1 MAGVL
6 DVFFSSLL
14 WSCSGKNQA
23 MYTALSRTCHVTL
36 KTLYDTYDVTKY
48 SIHNDKWVRIGLMY
62 FLIMYIV
69 FRCMY

>member
-6 DVFFSSLL
+6 DLFIFSLL

-48 SIHNDKWVRIGLMY
+48 SIHND
-62 FLIMYIV
+62 
-69 FRCMY
+69 